1 MGVEMPVKEICK
13 NKLVSKELVLQG
25 EGTKSGKIYADFQY
39 FPLVRSEPDI
49 LPTIHATVTAT
60 TVETV
65 YNIPEAVKMKF
76 PSLKISITTNEIQQ
90 SEESFVM
97 AMEPN
102 PDPVDK
108 TNIINFGFN
117 IFSSLT
123 PDKTR
128 NFRNLK
134 YIDRLV
140 QLKTETDRVVA
151 EKRVSVSMTAIECE
165 DDDGYSN
172 VELDYIDAKF
182 MKQDKIKVRLGIRC
196 YRAVD
201 REPDDEDFETATDS
215 GVFQEQIS
223 DPVEESTPLPISK
236 REPRIEDSIT
246 IESRN
251 ESIISDTQSIF
262 SARTLH
268 PTQSPN
274 LLINSLN
281 FCVKLAIEQADDYSQ
296 VLVTLETLK
305 IPEGTVQKF
314 FQVFIKLSSTKI
326 FKGMTSGEL
335 KLSKVQKITDTKDRD
350 LDFGGEKIL
359 AGFKR
364 KNLIDFSHT
373 VLKIQVKSGQ
383 KTLARG
389 KISLNRLNQMS
400 CSINDGKPDWYIL
413 SH

>member
-1 MGVEMPVKEICK
+1 MTR
-13 NKLVSKELVLQG
+13 VL
-25 EGTKSGKIYADFQY
+25 
-39 FPLVRSEPDI
+39 
-49 LPTIHATVTAT
+49 
-60 TVETV
+60 
-65 YNIPEAVKMKF
+65 
-76 PSLKISITTNEIQQ
+76 
-90 SEESFVM
+90 
-97 AMEPN
+97 
-102 PDPVDK
+102 
-108 TNIINFGFN
+108 
-117 IFSSLT
+117 
-123 PDKTR
+123 TR
-128 NFRNLK
+128 VFL
-134 YIDRLV
+134 
-140 QLKTETDRVVA
+140 
-151 EKRVSVSMTAIECE
+151 
-165 DDDGYSN
+165 
-172 VELDYIDAKF
+172 
-182 MKQDKIKVRLGIRC
+182 
-196 YRAVD
+196 
-201 REPDDEDFETATDS
+201 DFETATDS

-236 REPRIEDSIT
+236 REPRIEDSLT

-274 LLINSLN
+274 LPINSLN

-296 VLVTLETLK
+296 VLVTLDTLK

-314 FQVFIKLSSTKI
+314 FQVFVKLSSTKI

-335 KLSKVQKITDTKDRD
+335 KLSNVQKITDTKDRD